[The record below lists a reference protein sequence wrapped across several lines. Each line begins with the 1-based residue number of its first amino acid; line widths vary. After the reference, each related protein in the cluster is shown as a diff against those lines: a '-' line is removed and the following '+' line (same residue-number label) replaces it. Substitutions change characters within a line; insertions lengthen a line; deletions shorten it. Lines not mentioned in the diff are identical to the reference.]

1 MPKVILFFFLLPL
14 ASFSQTRWTEF
25 VNPFVGTGGHGHTFP
40 GATMPFGM
48 VQLSPDTRLEG
59 WDGCSGYHYD
69 DDRVYGFSH
78 THLSGTGVSDYGD
91 ILLKP
96 MSRPPDF
103 DREVYA
109 SRFSHAREEAR
120 PGYYAVF
127 LEDDQVQ
134 VELTATTRVGV
145 HRYTYP
151 EGGAQHLILDLEHRD
166 EVLEARLEIVGSNRV
181 RGMRRSRAW
190 AEDQVVYFDME
201 FSRPLTNW
209 YVRHDGKV
217 DQRIQKAVIGK
228 DLIAA
233 LTFDSR
239 PEPLIVKVGISSVD
253 LDGAT
258 RNLQEE
264 CPGFDFDNV
273 KEEADAVWNE
283 HLGRIEA
290 EGRDLEHL
298 RNFYTALYHCMIHP
312 STASDVD
319 GRYRGMDKK
328 IHRAQGYTHYTIF
341 SLWDTYRALHPLL
354 TILDKERT
362 NHFIRSMLAMYQQS
376 GRLPVWELAANETN
390 CMIGY
395 HAVSVILDAYV
406 KNIRD
411 WDTNLALEAMV
422 ATARA
427 PVFGLPAYI
436 KKGYLEVEDESESVS
451 KTLEYAYNDWC
462 IAEMAR
468 LKRKQPI
475 YEEFLQRSVGYR
487 HLLDRKTG
495 FIRPRSNGGW
505 LEPFD
510 PREVTNHYT
519 EANGWQYTFYAPHDT
534 EYLVEGMGGKVA
546 FERKLDQFFE
556 SPSVITGR
564 QQSDITGLIGQY
576 AQGNE
581 PSHHAAYLYAFSTS
595 PWKTQKWV
603 NQIKDLYK
611 PVPDG
616 LPGNEDCGQMSA
628 WYVLSAIGMY
638 PVTPGNHTMI
648 LGAPLFERVRIQ
660 MEDQGWFEILSD
672 RKRADQ
678 HYIQEVYM
686 NNELWTAPW
695 FPFHFISTDV
705 TLDFRMGVTHNK
717 NYGTYQFSQPKSKV
731 VWPEFVQVPALSGPG
746 TPFRDQAVVT
756 IQPQEASQRLLYSTD
771 GKAPSKKYEGPVTL
785 DRTTT
790 IRALSIDTAGH
801 HSSVVTGTFYLL
813 PHNWTIEVKSPV
825 HPQYSGGGPDAL
837 IDGLFGDTDWRKGR
851 WHGYQGTD
859 LELVVDLGKNV
870 KINQVGGSFLQD
882 TRAWIVLPRE
892 VVVSVSRNGR
902 DFKEAA
908 RIRHSQ
914 PVRTDEAFTKRLTAK
929 SKVSRGRYV
938 KFTARHT
945 GTLPDWHPGAGGD
958 SYIFIDEVIIH

>member
-1 MPKVILFFFLLPL
+1 MPKVILFLILLPL
-14 ASFSQTRWTEF
+14 TGFSQHRWTDF
-25 VNPFVGTGGHGHTFP
+25 VNPFVGTAGHGHTFP
-40 GATMPFGM
+40 GATLPFGM

-69 DDRVYGFSH
+69 DDRIYGFSH

-109 SRFSHAREEAR
+109 SGFSHDREEAR

-127 LEDDQVQ
+127 LKEDQIQ
-134 VELTATTRVGV
+134 AELTATTRVGV

-151 EGGAQHLILDLEHRD
+151 VGGAQHLMLDLEHRD
-166 EVLEARLEIVGSNRV
+166 EVLEAHLEVVSSTRI
-181 RGMRRSRAW
+181 RGMRRSKAW

-209 YVRHDGKV
+209 YVRHHGQV
-217 DQRIQKAVIGK
+217 EQRVQRSVSGK
-228 DLIAA
+228 DIIAA

-239 PEPLIVKVGISSVD
+239 DEPLIIKVGISSVD
-253 LDGAT
+253 AEGAAL
-258 RNLQEE
+258 NLRTE
-264 CPGFDFDNV
+264 CPGFDFDLV
-273 KEEADAVWNE
+273 RETADAVWND

-290 EGRDLEHL
+290 EGRNQDHL
-298 RNFYTALYHCMIHP
+298 RTFYTSLYHCMIHP

-362 NHFIRSMLAMYQQS
+362 NHFVRSMLAMYQQS

-411 WDTNLALEAMV
+411 WDHNLALEAMV
-422 ATARA
+422 QTARA
-427 PVFGLPAYI
+427 PLFGLPAYM
-436 KKGYLEVEDESESVS
+436 KKGYLEIEDESESVS

-475 YEEFLQRSVGYR
+475 YEEFLERSIGYR

-519 EANGWQYTFYAPHDT
+519 EANGWQYTFYAPHDL

-556 SPSVITGR
+556 SPSTITGR
-564 QQSDITGLIGQY
+564 EQADITGLIGQY

-581 PSHHAAYLYAFSTS
+581 PSHHAAYLYAFSPS

-603 NQIKDLYK
+603 DQIMALYT
-611 PVPDG
+611 PEPDG

-628 WYVLSAIGMY
+628 WYVFSAMGMY
-638 PVTPGNHTMI
+638 PVTPGNNT
-648 LGAPLFERVRIQ
+648 LLFGTPLFERVRIQ
-660 MEDQGWFEILSD
+660 IGDEGWFEILSD
-672 RKRADQ
+672 RRRADQ
-678 HYIQEVYM
+678 RYINEVYM
-686 NNELWTAPW
+686 NNELWTAAWIPY
-695 FPFHFISTDV
+695 HFIGKDV
-705 TLDFRMGVTHNK
+705 TLDFRMSTTYNK
-717 NYGTYQFSQPKSKV
+717 NYGTYQFAQPKSKV
-731 VWPEFVQVPALSGPG
+731 VWPGFVQVPALAGPQV
-746 TPFRDQAVVT
+746 PFRNQGEVT
-756 IQPQEASQRLLYSTD
+756 ILAQEANQRLLYSTD
-771 GKAPSKKYEGPVTL
+771 GKAPSRKYEDPLSLG
-785 DRTTT
+785 RTTT
-790 IRALSIDTAGH
+790 VRALSIDTAGNQ
-801 HSSVVTGTFYLL
+801 SPAVTGTFYLL
-813 PHNWTIEVKSPV
+813 PHNWSIEVHSTV
-825 HPQYSGGGPDAL
+825 HPQYTGGGPDAL
-837 IDGLFGDTDWRKGR
+837 IDGLHGDTDWRKGR
-851 WHGYQGTD
+851 WHGYQGVD
-859 LELVVDLGKNV
+859 LDLTVDLGKNTR
-870 KINQVGGSFLQD
+870 INEVGGSFLQD

-892 VVVSVSRNGR
+892 VKVSVSRDGR
-902 DFKEAA
+902 TFKEAA
-908 RIRHSQ
+908 RIRHNR
-914 PVRTDEAFTKRLTAK
+914 PIRTEEAFTRRLTAK
-929 SKVSRGRYV
+929 SKVKRGRYV
-938 KFTARHT
+938 RLQAVRS
-945 GTLPDWHPGAGGD
+945 GPLPDWHPGAGGE
-958 SYIFIDEVIIH
+958 SYIFIDEVIID